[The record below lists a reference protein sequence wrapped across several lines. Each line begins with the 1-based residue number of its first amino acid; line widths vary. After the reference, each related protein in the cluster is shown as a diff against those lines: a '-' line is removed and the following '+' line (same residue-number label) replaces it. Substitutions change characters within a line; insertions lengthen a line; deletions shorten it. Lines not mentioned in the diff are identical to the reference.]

1 MASKQAQRLAA
12 RQHLQQRMAVKA
24 EEERRRRT
32 VAWSVGGVGALAA
45 LVLLAWGAFAW
56 LGPDDES
63 AGDPDVQQLVNDAE
77 AAADRCGDVEP
88 SGEGATGTATEGLT
102 DGRPVQDV
110 YLECLQMTAPDASAT
125 ASCMYTSM
133 DGTSPVPLATEPAA
147 GSQEMTIVTNLGLI
161 TADIETAEA
170 PCTAGSFT
178 FLAQDGY
185 FDGQQCHR
193 LTTEGI
199 YVLQC
204 GDPDARAAIEAG
216 TPEMAG
222 AGSPATSTAR
232 RTPRS
237 RPRRTTRP
245 GPSRWPTRAPGP
257 PAASS
262 SSSTRTRPW
271 ARTTRSSARS
281 PRAWTSSSRSRPRA
295 SCSAAP
301 DVIQSR
307 ARSGQRRRPG
317 PRPAARINAYRSFVE
332 ALRSCSAVRYR
343 GGVRGDRASRVRQS
357 R

>member
-56 LGPDDES
+56 LGPDGDGE

-110 YLECLQMTAPDASAT
+110 YLECLQMSAPDASST

-133 DGTSPVPLATEPAA
+133 DGTSPVPLATQPAA
-147 GSQEMTIVTNLGLI
+147 GSQEMTIVTNLGVI

-178 FLAQDGY
+178 YLAKDGY

-193 LTTEGI
+193 LTTDGI
-199 YVLQC
+199 WVLQC

-222 AGSPATSTAR
+222 AGSPGYQYGEEN
-232 RTPRS
+232 TP
-237 RPRRTTRP
+237 
-245 GPSRWPTRAPGP
+245 
-257 PAASS
+257 
-262 SSSTRTRPW
+262 
-271 ARTTRSSARS
+271 
-281 PRAWTSSSRSRPRA
+281 
-295 SCSAAP
+295 
-301 DVIQSR
+301 
-307 ARSGQRRRPG
+307 
-317 PRPAARINAYRSFVE
+317 VE
-332 ALRSCSAVRYR
+332 AEANYPAGTIAMANAGAGTTGSQFFIVYEDTTLGADYTILGQVTSGLDIVEQVAAA
-343 GGVRGDRASRVRQS
+343 GVM
-357 R
+357 